1 MLVLMKERL
10 SHQVCILGFIPSL
23 LPIVCS
29 LLQAQAVET

>member
-1 MLVLMKERL
+1 MLVPMKERFA
-10 SHQVCILGFIPSL
+10 HQVCRLGFIPSL